1 MFGWWRCRREL
12 KTRVDADATA
22 MIVEHGDSAY
32 WVARSYTAC
41 CVVDVLV
48 SLWRPDQQ
56 DAKPS
61 RRPALPHPDRGGPCQ
76 GFANWC
82 TSTQD

>member
-1 MFGWWRCRREL
+1 MFGWWRRRREL

-32 WVARSYTAC
+32 WVARSYTAR

-48 SLWRPDQQ
+48 ASRPARRQ
-56 DAKPS
+56 AS
-61 RRPALPHPDRGGPCQ
+61 RRPALPHPDHGGPCQ
-76 GFANWC
+76 GFGNRC

>member
-1 MFGWWRCRREL
+1 MFGWWRRRREL

-22 MIVEHGDSAY
+22 MVVEHGDSAY
-32 WVARSYTAC
+32 WVARLIPRAVSLT
-41 CVVDVLV
+41 

-56 DAKPS
+56 DAKPP
-61 RRPALPHPDRGGPCQ
+61 RRPALPHPDRGGPRR
-76 GFANWC
+76 GIDNWC

>member
-1 MFGWWRCRREL
+1 MFGWRRRRREL

-22 MIVEHGDSAY
+22 MIAEHGESAY
-32 WVARSYTAC
+32 WSPALIPRAVSLT
-41 CVVDVLV
+41 

-76 GFANWC
+76 GFGNWG

>member
-1 MFGWWRCRREL
+1 MFGWWRRRKEL

-32 WVARSYTAC
+32 WVARSYTAR

-48 SLWRPDQQ
+48 AS
-56 DAKPS
+56 
-61 RRPALPHPDRGGPCQ
+61 RPARRQ
-76 GFANWC
+76 AF
-82 TSTQD
+82 STAGASAS